1 MVISYGTKLSGTAA
15 LVRHPASTSHG
26 ACGDPAKNL
35 ATQVMNYVRDCAQN
49 GSMAPGE
56 WYSVYKLSEQLGISR
71 SPFATACCA

>member
-1 MVISYGTKLSGTAA
+1 MA
-15 LVRHPASTSHG
+15 LAVT
-26 ACGDPAKNL
+26 PAKNL